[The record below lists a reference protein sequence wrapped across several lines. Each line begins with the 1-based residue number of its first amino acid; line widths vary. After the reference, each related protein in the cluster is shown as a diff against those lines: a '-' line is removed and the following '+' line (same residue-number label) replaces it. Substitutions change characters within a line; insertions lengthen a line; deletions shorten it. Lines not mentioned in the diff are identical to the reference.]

1 MPAASG
7 SPHGNQGSPSAHG
20 PLGSDRASA
29 VQQNWD
35 PQVVFGL
42 ELRIAIDVSHHQI
55 ATQPPRRRS
64 HLRQRLI
71 AQTAALAGQED
82 DLPPRH

>member
-20 PLGSDRASA
+20 SLGSDLASA
-29 VQQNWD
+29 VQQNRD

-42 ELRIAIDVSHHQI
+42 DSIVAAYICHHQI
-55 ATQPPRRRS
+55 ATQPSRRQL
-64 HLRQRLI
+64 HLRQCLI
-71 AQTAALAGQED
+71 AQAAALTGQKD
-82 DLPPRH
+82 DLSPRH